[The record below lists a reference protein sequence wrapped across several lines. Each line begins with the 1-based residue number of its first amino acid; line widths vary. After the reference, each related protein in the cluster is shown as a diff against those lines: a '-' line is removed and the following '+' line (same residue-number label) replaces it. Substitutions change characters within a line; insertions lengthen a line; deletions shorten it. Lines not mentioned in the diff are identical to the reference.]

1 VCTSVVSGCDASPVL
16 DPAEH
21 VLDTITLSIQVL
33 VVFSRVLPFGAG
45 RDAGGNSHFFQSVAE
60 PVRIVAAICEQILCA
75 WQSLEQVARALV
87 VTGLAGCQ
95 KEQQGPAQAVCDSV
109 QLGVQAAFRTSDT
122 AGKSPFFSRLAAV
135 R

>member
-1 VCTSVVSGCDASPVL
+1 MGASVVSGCDASPVL

-21 VLDTITLSIQVL
+21 VLDAITLSIQFL

-45 RDAGGNSHFFQSVAE
+45 RYAGRDSDFFQSVAE
-60 PVRIVAAICEQILCA
+60 PVGVVAAIRKQLLCA
-75 WQSLEQVARALV
+75 WQSLEQVARAFV
-87 VTGLAGCQ
+87 VAGLAGRQ
-95 KEQQGPAQAVCDSV
+95 KEQQGPAQAVCNSV
-109 QLGVQAAFRTSDT
+109 KLGVQAAFRASDT